1 MTIQQGALQKMAI
14 KELTQRKIIFTG
26 TLQSLKRKDAQDLA
40 TMLGAN
46 VQPSMNQKLDYVVVG
61 AIQKTLLDES
71 STKKLT
77 YANTYGIETLTEKQ
91 FLEWAAYKLTNW
103 STNS

>member
-1 MTIQQGALQKMAI
+1 MAI

-26 TLQSLKRKDAQDLA
+26 TLQSLKRKDAKALA
-40 TMLGAN
+40 TMLGAQ

-77 YANTYGIETLTEKQ
+77 YANITEKQ
-91 FLEWAAYKLTNW
+91 FLEWAAYKLTSW
-103 STNS
+103 SYNS

>member
-1 MTIQQGALQKMAI
+1 MSI

-26 TLQSLKRKDAQDLA
+26 TLRSLKRKDAKALA
-40 TMLGAN
+40 TMLGAK

-61 AIQKTLLDES
+61 AVQKTLLDDV

-77 YANTYGIETLTEKQ
+77 YANTYGIETITEKQ

-103 STNS
+103 SHNS